1 MKRLMSSRQR
11 IWLLLTNAVLSAV
24 FALLLIPEDWIETAI
39 RYWSMPVLAILLAL
53 FLWVLIK
60 QLKRLPRQAFKKRF
74 SKGIIVILVTGSAF
88 QLVHEDFGYKIL
100 MDEYNLTATSMNM
113 HMEKSA
119 FTPTRG
125 RIVEGEFDIVD
136 GYVDKR
142 PFLYPFLLSLVHDIS
157 GYRMSNPFV
166 LNTVLTGCLML
177 VVYLA
182 GFHIGNKRGGILAV
196 ILLAGWPLLGQNA
209 TGAGFE
215 LLNFLLLSLTVFLT
229 LSLTSRPGLD
239 KETLLVLSAILLA
252 NVRYESFM
260 FLVPVVLVVCL
271 RWKSNNRLGP
281 GWVTTFAP
289 WLLVPLFFQNRMFRK
304 REGLWELPEGV
315 AEAFSFSYIPEN
327 IGHAAAYFLNWSAD
341 FPNSLLLTIA
351 GSITLFFLL
360 VASVKRIKNW
370 IKFRPKDY
378 DVLGL
383 WGAVLIGHLCV
394 ILSYHAGALDSH
406 FATRLGMPIHLILI
420 LAPVWL
426 LVKEKMAQ
434 RFWTLSVTASLLF
447 LITISAPHSSKAIF
461 TKKNFAEREFRWARE
476 YLLQQEDTD
485 FLIIDSKVSHWAS
498 MQLQAMHFNF
508 AKVNKGLIQEYLDN
522 GNYRNVFVIQRIS
535 FDPANETIETLGL
548 DQLPDFK
555 LQMLDEFSSKPF
567 QGIRLSRLIPT
578 ASR

>member
-1 MKRLMSSRQR
+1 MKRLISSRQR
-11 IWLLLTNAVLSAV
+11 IWLLLVNTVLSAV
-24 FALLLIPEDWIETAI
+24 FALLLIPESWIETII

-53 FLWVLIK
+53 FSWVLIK
-60 QLKRLPRQAFKKRF
+60 QLRHLPRQAFKKRF
-74 SKGIIVILVTGSAF
+74 SKGILVILVAGSAF
-88 QLVHEDFGYKIL
+88 QLVHENYGYKIL

-113 HMEKSA
+113 HMDRSA

-125 RIVEGEFDIVD
+125 RIVEGVFDIVD

-142 PFLYPFLLSLVHDIS
+142 PFLYPFLLSIVHDIS

-166 LNTVLTGCLML
+166 LNTILTACLML

-182 GFHIGNKRGGILAV
+182 GFHLGNKRGGILAV

-229 LSLTSRPGLD
+229 LSLTRRPGLD

-252 NVRYESFM
+252 NVRYESFIY
-260 FLVPVVLVVCL
+260 LAPVVLVVCL
-271 RWKSNNRLGP
+271 RWKSNNKLGP
-281 GWVTTFAP
+281 GWVTAFAP
-289 WLLVPLFFQNRMFRK
+289 WLLVPLFLQNRMFRE
-304 REGLWELPEGV
+304 REGLWELPEEV
-315 AEAFSFSYIPEN
+315 VEAFSLSYIPEN
-327 IGHAAAYFLNWSAD
+327 IGHAAAYFLSWSAD

-351 GSITLFFLL
+351 GFIALFFLL
-360 VASVKRIKNW
+360 VASAKRIQNW
-370 IKFRPKDY
+370 IKFQPKDY

-383 WGAVLIGHLCV
+383 WGVVLIGHLFI
-394 ILSYHAGALDSH
+394 ILAYHAGVLDSH

-426 LVKEKMAQ
+426 LVKEKMTQ
-434 RFWTLSVTASLLF
+434 RYWTFSLTASLLF
-447 LITISAPHSSKAIF
+447 LITFSAPHSAKAIF
-461 TKKNFAEREFRWARE
+461 TKKNFAEREFSWARE

-508 AKVNKGLIQEYLDN
+508 AKLNEALIQEYLDN
-522 GNYRNVFVIQRIS
+522 GNYRDVFVIQRIS
-535 FDPANETIETLGL
+535 FDPAKETIEVLEP
-548 DQLPDFK
+548 DRLPGFELK
-555 LQMLDEFSSKPF
+555 MLDEFSSKPF
-567 QGIRLSRLIPT
+567 QGIRLSRLLPT